1 MTARI
6 SNEDIADALDGLE
19 TVGGS
24 ADRLVIRLAME
35 RLRAGGTE
43 GWFKWYGG
51 EKPDLFDDTLVS
63 VRFRDGHENHEETV
77 GYWRDATGDL
87 ENNWVHNGSSLDIV
101 AYRVVAK

>member
-1 MTARI
+1 MTDGI

-35 RLRAGGTE
+35 RLRAGGTGE
-43 GWFKWYGG
+43 WIKWSGG

-63 VRFRDGHENHEETV
+63 VRFRDGDEDHEETV
-77 GYWRDATGDL
+77 GAL
-87 ENNWVHNGSSLDIV
+87 ERRHG
-101 AYRVVAK
+101 RP